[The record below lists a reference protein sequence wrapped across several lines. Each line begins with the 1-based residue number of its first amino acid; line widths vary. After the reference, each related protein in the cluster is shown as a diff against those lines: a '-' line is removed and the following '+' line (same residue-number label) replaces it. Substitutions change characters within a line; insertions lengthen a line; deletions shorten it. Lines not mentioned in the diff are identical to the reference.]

1 MKHINKNISIV
12 EIFQRVRDLE
22 GTVDEKAQLLAQYD
36 RKDVRWLIDF
46 AYNGPTPLN
55 VPPYKRS
62 NRPYGIEY
70 MTVLSALPK
79 INAALQHKDNQ
90 AVYDRNLKLALENV
104 SPEESDLLVEI
115 FGGKKFEG
123 VSKAVLKRVYP
134 AFFRQ
139 SDEEAV

>member
-1 MKHINKNISIV
+1 
-12 EIFQRVRDLE
+12 
-22 GTVDEKAQLLAQYD
+22 
-36 RKDVRWLIDF
+36 
-46 AYNGPTPLN
+46 
-55 VPPYKRS
+55 
-62 NRPYGIEY
+62 

-90 AVYDRNLKLALENV
+90 AVYERNLKLALENV

>member
-12 EIFQRVRDLE
+12 EIFQRVRELE
-22 GTVDEKAQLLAQYD
+22 GTVDEKAQLLTQYD

-55 VPPYKRS
+55 IPPYKRS

-90 AVYDRNLKLALENV
+90 AVYERNLKLALENV

-115 FGGKKFEG
+115 FCGKKFEG

>member
-1 MKHINKNISIV
+1 MKYLNKNISIV
-12 EIFQRVRDLE
+12 EIFKLVRELE
-22 GTVDEKAQLLAQYD
+22 GTVDDKAQLLAQYD

-46 AYNGPTPLN
+46 AYNGPVPLTI
-55 VPPYKRS
+55 PTFKRS
-62 NRPYGIEY
+62 IRPYGIEY
-70 MTVLSALPK
+70 MTVLSGLPK
-79 INAALQHKDNQ
+79 LNSALQYIDNPT
-90 AVYDRNLKLALENV
+90 VFERNIKLVLENI

-115 FGGKKFEG
+115 FSGKKFEG